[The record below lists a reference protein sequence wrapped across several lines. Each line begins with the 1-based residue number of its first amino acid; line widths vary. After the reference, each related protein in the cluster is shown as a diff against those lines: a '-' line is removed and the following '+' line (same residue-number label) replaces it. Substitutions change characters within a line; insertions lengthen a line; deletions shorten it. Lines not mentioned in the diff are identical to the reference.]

1 MAEMAVFMPPR
12 PKTLTVAVDPI
23 GLVLTECIAVMSAMR
38 KHPRWA
44 HSSVGAILSG
54 GSEATALG
62 TRRGGPQGSEDAS
75 LALDAGW
82 KWGSRSKKGKS
93 LQDNPLMSAFTRLRS
108 QLRGCKDIK
117 TFDTPSLLHP
127 FLQVIRSSS
136 TSASITSLALI
147 AMTKF
152 LSYSVIS
159 RVSPRLPFAL
169 QNLAAAITHCRFE
182 ASSTSADEIVY
193 VRILNLMEA
202 LISGPT
208 GDMLSDESVCQIMET
223 GLGLCCDQRFT
234 QILQRSAEITMVSM
248 CQVIFERLKHLEFEA
263 GDEPGALDEVT
274 KDDMDNVKMD
284 MEPTTNGDST
294 LAPEIATNGEEH
306 TSTSA
311 GAAETVED
319 SEKSQEL
326 EPLLAAP
333 QVEDPNSSTVDLGVQ
348 SDDEEALIKPYS
360 LPSIKELFR
369 SLVEL
374 LDPHDRAYTDTM
386 RVMALRIVDVALEV
400 AGPSIASHPSLAS
413 LAKDTLCRHLFQL
426 VRSENMAILNES
438 LRVAG
443 TLLATCRNVLKLQQE
458 LYLSYLV
465 ACLFPRVMIPHEP
478 GVDPKLYEGIPQAPG
493 VIKPAPPQQ
502 PGSGSGRNTP
512 VPVRDRQRL
521 GLEGGSRKP
530 DAREAMIESIGAL
543 VRMPTFM
550 AELFV
555 NYDCQVDRH
564 DLCADMV
571 GLLSRNAFPDS
582 ATWSTTNVPPL
593 CLDAILGFVQT
604 VADRLDDEPIT
615 EGFPSAEQLR
625 NQRDLKATIIRGTA
639 KFNESPK
646 AGIAFLASHG
656 VISSVDDPKAIAQF
670 IQGSSRLDKKVLGDF
685 ISKGSNEKILVA
697 FLEAFDFQGKTVEES
712 LREVL
717 YTFRLP
723 GESQLIERI
732 VVEFAKKYI
741 KDGNHDNIA
750 NEDAIFVLTYAIIM
764 LNTDQFNPNV
774 KDAQRMK
781 LDNFARNL
789 RGVNDGKDFDMEYLE
804 SIFLSIKS
812 KEIVLP
818 EEHSNKDAFGHAWK
832 ELLVKVDTA
841 SDLVICDTNI
851 YDADMFAAT
860 WKPIV
865 ATLSYVFMSAS
876 EDAVFSR
883 VFTGFAQCAQI
894 AARHGSSD
902 ALDKIVF
909 SLSSISTLATGT
921 LPSTSLNTEVQAN
934 EKSVMVS
941 ETAVRFGRDDRAQ
954 QATVVLF
961 RVLEGNEATLRDGWE
976 YVFRIMLN
984 LFINSLIPASFNS
997 KHLDLPAIPL
1007 QPPAQVVDRGE
1018 RHAEGGLFSGLS
1030 SYLSSFANDEPPEPS
1045 EQEIENTLAAVDCI
1059 GQCDFEELM
1068 GRITALPVESLRSV
1082 IDTLL
1087 SQIPE
1092 DSSPSVITVKPDLPP
1107 TSPRTSG
1114 TRRKANTPTYD
1125 PTMVYVLELATILTL
1140 KDEESVRE
1148 LGKDV
1153 AGVLEAVIRNAS
1165 NVHYVAISR
1174 VVYYILTLLRSSDD
1188 YGFLRAPVVL
1198 HTFATF
1204 DQELLEQCAL
1214 PLISGMADC
1223 IQGSSSG
1230 LRSEMATSPDFWD
1243 ILRKLH
1249 GVQEVSP
1256 YVFRILAELQKSPAT
1271 QPAITADNYEQA
1283 IVLLNDFATAGAQG
1297 AKDEQRRD
1305 IARRRKDTVGK
1316 VPKPKHKQ
1324 EVERA
1329 VKAMGMVYDM
1339 TSRVPSFIAQSH
1351 LETTEAWTAYW
1362 SPIFRVLTQQCL
1374 NPCREIRTQAFSCLR
1389 QTLLNPVLLTKEEG
1403 DRDKEWTAIFDE
1415 ILFPLINQ
1423 LLKPEIYTSDPGGMG
1438 ETRVE
1443 AATLLCRIFLHF
1455 LVQLAEWGGMVALW
1469 VKILGV
1475 MDRLMASGQGESLE
1489 EAVAENM
1496 KNILLVMQSGGYLA
1510 PPEEKPEQAE
1520 LWNETWKKL
1529 NRFLPHLYKELYPD
1543 VKEVD
1548 RGGEAKKAE
1557 VVAPVGEK

>member
-1 MAEMAVFMPPR
+1 
-12 PKTLTVAVDPI
+12 LSSSC
-23 GLVLTECIAVMSAMR
+23 GLDCANENIDV
-38 KHPRWA
+38 
-44 HSSVGAILSG
+44 
-54 GSEATALG
+54 
-62 TRRGGPQGSEDAS
+62 
-75 LALDAGW
+75 
-82 KWGSRSKKGKS
+82 
-93 LQDNPLMSAFTRLRS
+93 
-108 QLRGCKDIK
+108 K
-117 TFDTPSLLHP
+117 TFDTPALLHP

-147 AMTKF
+147 AVTKF

-159 RVSPRLPFAL
+159 RDSPRLPYAM

-182 ASSTSADEIVY
+182 ASSTSADEVVY
-193 VRILNLMEA
+193 VRILKLMEA
-202 LISGPT
+202 LISGPG
-208 GDMLSDESVCQIMET
+208 GDILSDESVCQIMET

-248 CQVIFERLKHLEFEA
+248 CQIIFERLKHLEFEA

-274 KDDMDNVKMD
+274 KDDMDTVKMD
-284 MEPTTNGDST
+284 MEPTANGSST
-294 LAPEIATNGEEH
+294 LAPEISINGGER
-306 TSTSA
+306 SSNSV
-311 GAAETVED
+311 ETRENLD
-319 SEKSQEL
+319 KSQEL
-326 EPLLAAP
+326 QPLLSEKQA
-333 QVEDPNSSTVDLGVQ
+333 EDPNSSTVDLGTT
-348 SDDEEALIKPYS
+348 SDDDEPAIKPYS

-374 LDPHDRAYTDTM
+374 LDPHDKTYTDTM

-465 ACLFPRVMIPHEP
+465 ACLFPRVTIPQEP
-478 GVDPKLYEGIPQAPG
+478 GIDPRLYEGVPQAPG
-493 VIKPAPPQQ
+493 LIKPAPTQQ
-502 PGSGSGRNTP
+502 GGGGNGRATP

-530 DAREAMIESIGAL
+530 DAREAMVESIGAL

-555 NYDCQVDRH
+555 NYDCQVDRN
-564 DLCADMV
+564 DICADMV

-593 CLDAILGFVQT
+593 CLDALLGFVQT
-604 VADRLDDEPIT
+604 MADRLDDEPIT

-625 NQRDLKATIIRGTA
+625 KQRDLKATIIKGTS

-685 ISKGSNEKILVA
+685 ISKSSNDKILIA
-697 FLEAFDFQGKTVEES
+697 FLEAFDFKGKTVEES

-732 VVEFAKKYI
+732 VVEFAKKYVG
-741 KDGNHDNIA
+741 DGNNDNIA
-750 NEDAIFVLTYAIIM
+750 TEDAIFVLTYAIIM
-764 LNTDQFNPNV
+764 LNTDQHNPNV
-774 KDAQRMK
+774 KNGQRMQ
-781 LDNFARNL
+781 LENFARNL
-789 RGVNDGKDFDMEYLE
+789 RGVNDNKDFDLEYLE
-804 SIFLSIKS
+804 SIFISIKT

-841 SDLVICDTNI
+841 SDLVICNTNI
-851 YDADMFAAT
+851 FDADMFAAT

-894 AARHGSSD
+894 AARHGLSD

-909 SLSSISTLATGT
+909 SLSSISTLATAT
-921 LPSTSLNTEVQAN
+921 LPNTSLNTEVQAN

-984 LFINSLIPASFNS
+984 LFINSLIPASFKS

-1007 QPPAQVVDRGE
+1007 QPPAQVIDRGE
-1018 RHAEGGLFSGLS
+1018 RHSEGGLFSGLS

-1059 GQCDFEELM
+1059 GQCDFEELIE
-1068 GRITALPVESLRSV
+1068 R
-1082 IDTLL
+1082 
-1087 SQIPE
+1087 
-1092 DSSPSVITVKPDLPP
+1092 
-1107 TSPRTSG
+1107 
-1114 TRRKANTPTYD
+1114 
-1125 PTMVYVLELATILTL
+1125 
-1140 KDEESVRE
+1140 
-1148 LGKDV
+1148 LG
-1153 AGVLEAVIRNAS
+1153 
-1165 NVHYVAISR
+1165 
-1174 VVYYILTLLRSSDD
+1174 
-1188 YGFLRAPVVL
+1188 
-1198 HTFATF
+1198 
-1204 DQELLEQCAL
+1204 
-1214 PLISGMADC
+1214 
-1223 IQGSSSG
+1223 
-1230 LRSEMATSPDFWD
+1230 
-1243 ILRKLH
+1243 
-1249 GVQEVSP
+1249 
-1256 YVFRILAELQKSPAT
+1256 
-1271 QPAITADNYEQA
+1271 
-1283 IVLLNDFATAGAQG
+1283 
-1297 AKDEQRRD
+1297 
-1305 IARRRKDTVGK
+1305 
-1316 VPKPKHKQ
+1316 
-1324 EVERA
+1324 
-1329 VKAMGMVYDM
+1329 
-1339 TSRVPSFIAQSH
+1339 
-1351 LETTEAWTAYW
+1351 
-1362 SPIFRVLTQQCL
+1362 
-1374 NPCREIRTQAFSCLR
+1374 
-1389 QTLLNPVLLTKEEG
+1389 
-1403 DRDKEWTAIFDE
+1403 
-1415 ILFPLINQ
+1415 
-1423 LLKPEIYTSDPGGMG
+1423 
-1438 ETRVE
+1438 
-1443 AATLLCRIFLHF
+1443 
-1455 LVQLAEWGGMVALW
+1455 
-1469 VKILGV
+1469 
-1475 MDRLMASGQGESLE
+1475 
-1489 EAVAENM
+1489 
-1496 KNILLVMQSGGYLA
+1496 
-1510 PPEEKPEQAE
+1510 
-1520 LWNETWKKL
+1520 
-1529 NRFLPHLYKELYPD
+1529 
-1543 VKEVD
+1543 
-1548 RGGEAKKAE
+1548 
-1557 VVAPVGEK
+1557 